1 MILMPEMQTAMTSL
15 NFLSP
20 DSKSQ
25 SFDHKANGYSRGEGA
40 AVIVIKSL
48 ADAIRDGN
56 TIRGVIRGTAVN
68 QDGKTPGTHR
78 DLVRLQRTSQLT
90 QFKVSP
96 YHRRRLRKN
105 LSELHM
111 PAQAWTLIPPST
123 LKLTEQ
129 VKES

>member
-1 MILMPEMQTAMTSL
+1 MPEMQTAMTSL

-68 QDGKTPGTHR
+68 QDGKTPGK
-78 DLVRLQRTSQLT
+78 
-90 QFKVSP
+90 F
-96 YHRRRLRKN
+96 YN
-105 LSELHM
+105 LDYSSSIRH
-111 PAQAWTLIPPST
+111 AN
-123 LKLTEQ
+123 
-129 VKES
+129 